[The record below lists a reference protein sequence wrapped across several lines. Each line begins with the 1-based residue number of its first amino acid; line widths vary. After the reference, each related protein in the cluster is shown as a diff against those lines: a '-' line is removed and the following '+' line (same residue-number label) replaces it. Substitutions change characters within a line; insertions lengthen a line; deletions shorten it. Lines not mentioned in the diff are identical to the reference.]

1 MIKLNSSS
9 LRLSLS
15 TLFVLVALS
24 VTMPISYSTQTPQKP
39 AIKVIY
45 AGRLIDAVSDEVRTN
60 VSVIIENDR
69 IREVQ
74 NGKITIEG
82 ADIVD
87 LSDSTVMPGL
97 IDCHTHLTFQ
107 LEKGRT
113 LKDLVLSRKAEIAV
127 AATTYARRTLLAG
140 FTTVRDVG
148 APDFIDVSL
157 RDAIRAG
164 TVPGPRM
171 YVATYLLTITG
182 GHGDFSSG
190 FREELIPEPDFRRG
204 VINSPEDG
212 VKAVRYMI
220 KYGADHIKVVSTGGV
235 LSLGDTQAGQQLTLA
250 EMKAIVETAHM
261 LGRKVEA
268 HAHGASGIKDALR
281 AGVDSIEHGTYLDD
295 EAIKLFTDRGAY
307 LVPTISAGKWTQK
320 KAEEPGYYPPAIA
333 AKARG
338 LGTLIQNAFGKAYR
352 AHVKIAFGTDAGVFP
367 HGQNAMEFE
376 YMVQAGMPPIKAI
389 LAATRDAADLLGQSG
404 NIGTIQKGRYA
415 DLVAVK
421 GDPLADITLLQTIS
435 FVMKEGQVYKR
446 DGVAQAVP

>member
-1 MIKLNSSS
+1 MIKTGAPPQ
-9 LRLSLS
+9 RLLLS
-15 TLFVLVALS
+15 MLLVLVALS
-24 VTMPISYSTQTPQKP
+24 VTMPISYSTQNPQKP
-39 AIKVIY
+39 MVKIVY

-60 VSVIIENDR
+60 VSIIIENDR

-74 NGKITIEG
+74 NGKVTIDG
-82 ADIVD
+82 AKIID

-113 LKDLVLSRKAEIAV
+113 LKDLLLSRKADIAV
-127 AATTYARRTLLAG
+127 AATANARRTLLAG

-164 TVPGPRM
+164 IIPGPRM
-171 YVATYLLTITG
+171 YVATFLLTITG

-190 FREELIPEPDFRRG
+190 LREELVPEPDFRRG

-220 KYGADHIKVVSTGGV
+220 KYGADHIKIVATGGV
-235 LSLGDTQAGQQLTLA
+235 LSLADSQAGQQLTLA

-268 HAHGASGIKDALR
+268 HAHGPGGIKDALR

-295 EAIKLFTDRGAY
+295 DAITLFKQHGAY
-307 LVPTISAGKWTQK
+307 LVPTISAGKWTEK
-320 KAEEPGYYPPAIA
+320 KAEEPGYYPPPIA

-338 LGTLIQNAFGKAYR
+338 LGTLIQNAFAKAYR
-352 AHVKIAFGTDAGVFP
+352 AQVKIAFGTDAGVYP
-367 HGQNAMEFE
+367 HGQNAQEFE
-376 YMVQAGMPPIKAI
+376 YMVQAGMPPLKAI
-389 LAATRDAADLLGQSG
+389 LAATRDAADLLGQTA
-404 NIGTIQKGRYA
+404 NIGSIQNGRYA

-421 GDPLADITLLQTIS
+421 GDPLTDITLLQRIS
-435 FVMKEGQVYKR
+435 FVMKEGQIYKR
-446 DGVAQAVP
+446 DGNVVEP